1 MAGKLVPTA
10 AQDGDGAMPS
20 APPKLGGGAK
30 SKNQLRRMKAKAK
43 KLADQGVSAEEITLS
58 DEHVEVDEK
67 PVSPERWIISTDKGN
82 ALLRINVLLADQR

>member
-1 MAGKLVPTA
+1 MAGSLIPTA

-43 KLADQGVSAEEITLS
+43 KIADQGIDKTNGISAENADTEEQIKEE
-58 DEHVEVDEK
+58 DDVA
-67 PVSPERWIISTDKGN
+67 VST
-82 ALLRINVLLADQR
+82 

>member
-1 MAGKLVPTA
+1 MAGKLIPTA

-43 KLADQGVSAEEITLS
+43 KLAGQPIDDSIVPKEEIPG
-58 DEHVEVDEK
+58 DEDEVKKEEDEDV
-67 PVSPERWIISTDKGN
+67 PVSTE
-82 ALLRINVLLADQR
+82 LAIPRHLVVAS